1 MFLKEDSQSTI
12 AAKPSQT
19 IPIDKCLKLLNTTMN
34 VININDWIEN
44 QKDMSSE
51 EKTLPNG
58 YFLKIFSACVWF
70 RILTIKL

>member
-12 AAKPSQT
+12 AAKPWQT

-44 QKDMSSE
+44 QKDMS
-51 EKTLPNG
+51 
-58 YFLKIFSACVWF
+58 
-70 RILTIKL
+70 